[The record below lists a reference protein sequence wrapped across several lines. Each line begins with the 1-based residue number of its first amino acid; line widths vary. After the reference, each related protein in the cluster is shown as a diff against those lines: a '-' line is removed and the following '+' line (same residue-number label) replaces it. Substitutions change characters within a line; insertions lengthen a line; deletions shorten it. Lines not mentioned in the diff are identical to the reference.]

1 MPGLGKL
8 KTAGFLLASLSWP
21 FYLEVPHQELRA
33 AKRLTWKTP
42 ERATV
47 QEKLAE
53 ATRLSLTHLRAE
65 ALRPRS
71 SH

>member
-1 MPGLGKL
+1 VPGQGKL

-33 AKRLTWKTP
+33 AKCLTWKTP
-42 ERATV
+42 ERETV

-53 ATRLSLTHLRAE
+53 AT
-65 ALRPRS
+65 
-71 SH
+71 